1 MPPIKVGR
9 TPYLSSEP
17 LFFDMPKRGIEV
29 QELPPR
35 ELPIAISEGYL
46 HGGLIPLVDCFP
58 LAESMRTVAGFCVA
72 TISQAMSVNLSTI
85 RPLKDMTGARIAV
98 PSDAPTA
105 VKLLQVLLSLK
116 HDVEPGVLVSSQDE
130 HDGILLVGSQGLRY
144 RRVAREFPHQYDL
157 GEEWYRWTGLPFVF
171 ARFVVRSGLPAEI
184 ALLIEDSLYTS
195 LQDWADG
202 VYRLSGPAA
211 NVPMH
216 PQEILRYTQ
225 GIRYFAGVPEEKS
238 MALFGE
244 YLGQL
249 AGGLRAK

>member
-1 MPPIKVGR
+1 MSLIKVGR

-17 LFFDMPKRGIEV
+17 LCFDMPKRGIEV

-35 ELPIAISEGYL
+35 ELPIAISEGHL

-58 LAESMRTVAGFCVA
+58 LAESMRTVVGFCVA
-72 TISQAMSVNLSTI
+72 TISRAMSVNLSTV
-85 RPLKDMTGARIAV
+85 RPLNDMNGARIAV
-98 PSDAPTA
+98 PHEAPTA

-116 HDVEPGVLVSSQDE
+116 HGVEPAALVSSQDP

-144 RRVAREFPHQYDL
+144 RRVTREFPHQYDL
-157 GEEWYRWTGLPFVF
+157 GEEWHRWTGLPFVF
-171 ARFVVRSGLPAEI
+171 ARFVVRSDLPTEDAM
-184 ALLIEDSLYTS
+184 LIEDSLYTS

-202 VYRLSGPAA
+202 VYRISGPAG
-211 NVPMH
+211 NLPMH
-216 PQEILRYTQ
+216 PREILRYTK
-225 GIRYFAGVPEEKS
+225 GIRYFIGVPEEKS

-249 AGGLRAK
+249 VGG

>member
-17 LFFDMPKRGIEV
+17 LCFDMPKRGIEV

-35 ELPIAISEGYL
+35 ELPIAISEGNL
-46 HGGLIPLVDCFP
+46 QGGLISLVDCFP
-58 LAESMRTVAGFCVA
+58 LAESMRILSGFCVA
-72 TISQAMSVNLSTI
+72 TISRSMSVNLSTI

-98 PSDAPTA
+98 PNDAPTA

-116 HDVEPGVLVSSQDE
+116 HGVEPEALVSSQDP
-130 HDGILLVGSQGLRY
+130 HDGILLAGSQGLRY
-144 RRVAREFPHQYDL
+144 RRFAREFPHQYDL

-171 ARFVVRSGLPAEI
+171 ARFVVRSDLPAEN
-184 ALLIEDSLYTS
+184 AMLIEDSLYTS

-202 VYRLSGPAA
+202 VYRVSGPAG

-216 PQEILRYTQ
+216 PQELLRYTK
-225 GIRYFAGVPEEKS
+225 GIRYFTGVPEEKS

-249 AGGLRAK
+249 VGG

>member
-1 MPPIKVGR
+1 MAPIKVGR

-17 LFFDMPKRGIEV
+17 LYFDMPKRGIEV
-29 QELPPR
+29 RELSPK
-35 ELPIAISEGYL
+35 ELPIAISEGHL
-46 HGGLIPLVDCFP
+46 QGGLIPLVDCFP

-72 TISQAMSVNLSTI
+72 TISRAMSVNLSAI

-98 PSDAPTA
+98 PNDAPTA
-105 VKLLQVLLSLK
+105 VKLLQVLLTLK
-116 HDVEPGVLVSSQDE
+116 HGVEPGALVSSQDL
-130 HDGILLVGSQGLRY
+130 HDGILFVGSQGLRY

-171 ARFVVRSGLPAEI
+171 ARFVVRSDLPTENAK
-184 ALLIEDSLYTS
+184 LIEDSLYTS

-202 VYRLSGPAA
+202 LYRMSGPAD
-211 NVPMH
+211 NVLMH
-216 PQEILRYTQ
+216 PQEILRYMK
-225 GIRYFAGVPEEKS
+225 GIRYFTGVPEEKS

-249 AGGLRAK
+249 VGG